1 MTQFIPAKK
10 KREIKED
17 DLQLEPL
24 CTEVIYFTVLN
35 FVHVFFKTMD
45 VIALWVRYCS
55 WEKSVAFAQYRILF
69 HTSVCMILLQEIKV
83 SFLFKGLTP
92 TPPC

>member
-24 CTEVIYFTVLN
+24 CAEVLDFT
-35 FVHVFFKTMD
+35 
-45 VIALWVRYCS
+45 
-55 WEKSVAFAQYRILF
+55 
-69 HTSVCMILLQEIKV
+69 MILLQEIKV
-83 SFLFKGLTP
+83 SFQGD
-92 TPPC
+92 